1 MKMIEI
7 EIDEDVYAA
16 IERNAVGLNKKP
28 NDVLRK
34 LFNIAP
40 DDQKPMPSKTQTIE
54 KSLDSFLQSSE
65 YLRISTADE
74 KYLCLVSWLFKNHP
88 KLKDSLDNYSS
99 RTRILFSKSR
109 KAIEDS
115 AGGEIVIK
123 PIPDV
128 GFFAMVTLS
137 NTSKRKVI
145 SKVLEMAG
153 YDVPQIQRVL
163 NTLPDSGVQRGMPRV
178 NIFAGFEP

>member
-1 MKMIEI
+1 MKTLEI

-34 LFNIAP
+34 LFNLAT
-40 DDQKPMPSKTQTIE
+40 DDQKAMPSKNSTIG

-74 KYLCLVSWLFKNHP
+74 KYLCLVGWLFKNHS
-88 KLKDSLDNYSS
+88 KLKESLDNYSF
-99 RTRILFSKSR
+99 RTRILFSKNR
-109 KAIEDS
+109 KTIENS
-115 AGGEIVIK
+115 AENVVVK
-123 PIPDV
+123 PIPEVD
-128 GFFAMVTLS
+128 FFAMVTLD
-137 NTSKRKVI
+137 NRNKRKVI

-153 YDVPQIQRVL
+153 YDASQIQRGL
-163 NTLPDSGVQRGMPRV
+163 KTLPDSGVQRGMPRE
-178 NIFAGFEP
+178 NIFAGFSAS

>member
-7 EIDEDVYAA
+7 EVDEDVYAA
-16 IERNAVGLNKKP
+16 IERNAVGLNKKA

-34 LFNIAP
+34 LFNLAP
-40 DDQKPMPSKTQTIE
+40 DAREAITSKPPAIGKP
-54 KSLDSFLQSSE
+54 LDSFLQSNE

-74 KYLCLVSWLFKNHP
+74 KYLCLVGWLFKNYP
-88 KLKDSLDNYSS
+88 KLKEGLDNYSP

-115 AGGEIVIK
+115 AGGSIVIK
-123 PIPDV
+123 PIPEV

-137 NTSKRKVI
+137 NPDKRKVI

-153 YDVPQIQRVL
+153 YDDLQIQRVL
-163 NTLPDSGVQRGMPRV
+163 NTLPDSGVQRGKKLFDR
-178 NIFAGFEP
+178 F